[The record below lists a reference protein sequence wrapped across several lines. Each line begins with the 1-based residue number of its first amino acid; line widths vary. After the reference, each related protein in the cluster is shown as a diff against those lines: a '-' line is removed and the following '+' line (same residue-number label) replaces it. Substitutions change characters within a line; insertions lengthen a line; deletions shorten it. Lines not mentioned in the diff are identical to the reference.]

1 MQIHAV
7 QAIMQEICL
16 NQASQSTRRKLYMS
30 TWKPIT
36 CTTTGV
42 EKQSHLVLVLRW
54 VSIASVLVSWG
65 YIHPWDG
72 QVLVDEAGG

>member
-1 MQIHAV
+1 
-7 QAIMQEICL
+7 
-16 NQASQSTRRKLYMS
+16 MS

-54 VSIASVLVSWG
+54 VSIASVLVRWG

-72 QVLVDEAGG
+72 QVLVDETGG